1 MKKKRMLFL
10 RATALA
16 ALALVLAL
24 DALFLFTGARAFSP
38 LENRNLQQRPALT
51 LAGVTSGR
59 YESRFDDYVS
69 DQFPFRD
76 AWVALKT
83 AIDRLGGRTE
93 SNGVYL
99 GGDGYLIQDF
109 TMPSEAD
116 YRANLDALAGF
127 LQRHGDLKQYV
138 MIAPTAVTVERDRLP
153 ALAPAGDEGGY
164 LDRLA
169 RDLAGAP
176 ARFIDL
182 RAALAGARAQG
193 QVYYRTDHHWTSDG
207 AHAAYL
213 ALSAA
218 AGLSGEAARLE
229 RRLLSGDF
237 QGTLSASSGFL
248 PGERDA
254 LWAYVPPE
262 DEQFVVTYV
271 GENRRSASL
280 FAAAHLDTRDQ
291 YAVFLDG
298 NHPEI
303 RIETTAANGRALLVL
318 KDSYANC
325 LIPMLVG
332 DYEKIIV
339 VDPRYFTGRLE
350 VLMEAEGVNEV
361 LVLYNASTLAGD
373 TALRGDLA

>member
-109 TMPSEAD
+109 TAPSEAD

-169 RDLAGAP
+169 RDLSGAP

-248 PGERDA
+248 PMERDA

>member
-16 ALALVLAL
+16 VLALVLAL

-169 RDLAGAP
+169 RDLSGAP

>member
-16 ALALVLAL
+16 VLALVLAL

-169 RDLAGAP
+169 RDLAGTP

>member
-169 RDLAGAP
+169 RDLSGAP

>member
-51 LAGVTSGR
+51 LSGVTSGR

-169 RDLAGAP
+169 RDLSGAP

>member
-169 RDLAGAP
+169 RDLAGTP

-248 PGERDA
+248 PMERDA

>member
-10 RATALA
+10 RTTALA
-16 ALALVLAL
+16 ALALVLVL

-361 LVLYNASTLAGD
+361 LVLYNASMLAGD

>member
-24 DALFLFTGARAFSP
+24 DVLFLFTGARAFSP

-169 RDLAGAP
+169 WDLSGAP

>member
-169 RDLAGAP
+169 RDLSGAP
-176 ARFIDL
+176 ACFIDL

-262 DEQFVVTYV
+262 DEQFLVTYV

>member
-169 RDLAGAP
+169 RDLAGTP

-182 RAALAGARAQG
+182 RAALAGARTQG

-248 PGERDA
+248 PMERDA

>member
-10 RATALA
+10 RTTALA

-59 YESRFDDYVS
+59 YEGRVDDYVS

-291 YAVFLDG
+291 YAVFLGG
-298 NHPEI
+298 NHAEVKV
-303 RIETTAANGRALLVL
+303 ETLLDNGRVLLVL

-361 LVLYNASTLAGD
+361 LVLYNASMLAGD

>member
-116 YRANLDALAGF
+116 YQANLDALAGF

-169 RDLAGAP
+169 RDLSGAP

-218 AGLSGEAARLE
+218 AGLSGETARLE

-248 PGERDA
+248 PMERDA

>member
-169 RDLAGAP
+169 RDLAGTP

-182 RAALAGARAQG
+182 RAALAGARTQG

-248 PGERDA
+248 SGERDA

>member
-99 GGDGYLIQDF
+99 SGDGYLIQDF

-116 YRANLDALAGF
+116 YQANLDALAGF

-169 RDLAGAP
+169 RDLSGAP

>member
-51 LAGVTSGR
+51 LSGVTSGR

-218 AGLSGEAARLE
+218 AGLSGETARLE

-248 PGERDA
+248 PMERDA

-361 LVLYNASTLAGD
+361 LVLYNASMLAGD

>member
-169 RDLAGAP
+169 RDLSGAP

-339 VDPRYFTGRLE
+339 VDPRYYTGRLE
-350 VLMEAEGVNEV
+350 VLMEAEDVNEV

-373 TALRGDLA
+373 TALRGDIK